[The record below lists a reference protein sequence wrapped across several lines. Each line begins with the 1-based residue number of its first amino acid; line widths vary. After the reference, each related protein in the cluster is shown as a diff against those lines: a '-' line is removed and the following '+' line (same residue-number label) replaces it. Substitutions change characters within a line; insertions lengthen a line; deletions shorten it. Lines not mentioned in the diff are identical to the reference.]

1 MKTSWTAYSV
11 DTRTPS
17 IATLPNDST
26 RGAQLDSDIALVYR
40 LASRISSAA
49 PLDEVLSEVAGLVAD
64 AVNCDSCTV
73 YVAEG
78 EDLVLRAWSNPSP
91 ETANLVKVKSVLGA
105 TGWGA
110 GDPELVSVLRGASAD
125 PRVRVFFSESV
136 GSRLEGFLSIPML
149 SGGRLAGVIN
159 VQNRTEHAHD
169 SREISL
175 VATLGL
181 LTGAEIERARLRS
194 ENAQLVERLESRKI
208 VERAKGILQRDLQ
221 LSEEDAYLTLQRESR
236 QRRKSM
242 KEVAEAIILS
252 EDLKKKK

>member
-1 MKTSWTAYSV
+1 MKVPWTAHSV
-11 DTRTPS
+11 DTRTPT
-17 IATLPNDST
+17 IATLPNTST
-26 RGAQLDSDIALVYR
+26 RGAHPDSDIALVYR
-40 LASRISSAA
+40 LASRISTAA
-49 PLDEVLSEVAGLVAD
+49 PLDEILNGVVELLAD

-91 ETANLVKVKSVLGA
+91 ETANLVKVKSVLEV
-105 TGWGA
+105 TGWGP
-110 GDPELVSVLRGASAD
+110 GDPELVSVMGGASGD
-125 PRVRVFFSESV
+125 PRVKVFFSEAV
-136 GSRLEGFLSIPML
+136 EGRLEGFLSFPML
-149 SGGRLAGVIN
+149 SGGRLTGVIN

-175 VATLGL
+175 IATLGL
-181 LTGAEIERARLRS
+181 LTGAEIERAQLRS

-208 VERAKGILQRDLQ
+208 VERAKGILQRDLK

-242 KEVAEAIILS
+242 KEVAGAIVLS

>member
-1 MKTSWTAYSV
+1 MKTSWAAYSV
-11 DTRTPS
+11 DSRTPS

-26 RGAQLDSDIALVYR
+26 RGAHLDSDIALVYR

-49 PLDEVLSEVAGLVAD
+49 ALDEVLTEVVELLAD

-78 EDLVLRAWSNPSP
+78 QDLALRAWSNPSP
-91 ETANLVKVKSVLGA
+91 ETASRVNVKSVLGA

-110 GDPELVSVLRGASAD
+110 GDPELISVVRGAAAD
-125 PRVRVFFSESV
+125 PRVKVFFGESV
-136 GSRLEGFLSIPML
+136 EGRPEGFLSIPML

-175 VATLGL
+175 IATLGL
-181 LTGAEIERARLRS
+181 LTGAEIERARLRN

-208 VERAKGILQRDLQ
+208 VERANGILQRDLQ

>member
-1 MKTSWTAYSV
+1 M

-17 IATLPNDST
+17 IATLPNHST
-26 RGAQLDSDIALVYR
+26 GGAHLDSDIALMHR
-40 LASRISSAA
+40 LASRISLAA
-49 PLDEVLSEVAGLVAD
+49 PLDEILSEVVELLAD

-78 EDLVLRAWSNPSP
+78 EDLVLRAWSSASP
-91 ETANLVKVKSVLGA
+91 DTANSVKIKSVLGV
-105 TGWGA
+105 TGWTA
-110 GDPELVSVLRGASAD
+110 GDPELVSLEQGASAD
-125 PRVRVFFSESV
+125 PRVKVFFSEAID
-136 GSRLEGFLSIPML
+136 GRLEGFLSAPMV
-149 SGGRLAGVIN
+149 SGGKLAGVIN
-159 VQNRTEHAHD
+159 VQNRAQQAHD
-169 SREISL
+169 PREVSL
-175 VATLGL
+175 IATLGFL
-181 LTGAEIERARLRS
+181 AGAEIERARLRS

>member
-17 IATLPNDST
+17 IAAIPNNST
-26 RGAQLDSDIALVYR
+26 GGEHLESDIALVYR

-49 PLDEVLSEVAGLVAD
+49 TLDEILTEVVELLAD
-64 AVNCDSCTV
+64 AVNCDSCVV

-91 ETANLVKVKSVLGA
+91 EIANLVKVKSVLGA

-110 GDPELVSVLRGASAD
+110 GDPELVSAVRGAFAD
-125 PRVRVFFSESV
+125 PRVKVFFSEPV
-136 GSRLEGFLSIPML
+136 EGRLEGFLSLPL
-149 SGGRLAGVIN
+149 WNSGRLAGVIN

-169 SREISL
+169 SREVCL
-175 VATLGL
+175 MATLGL
-181 LTGAEIERARLRS
+181 LTAAEIERARLRS

-252 EDLKKKK
+252 EDLKKKS